1 VHVALDGAYAGA
13 IAIGDELRPDAEA
26 MVREL
31 RATDV
36 EHVALVSGDRRAVA
50 EAIGTAVGVDRV
62 YAEQSPQDKL
72 DVVRAARASAQF
84 APVAMV
90 GDGVNDAPALALA
103 DVGIAI
109 AREGATV
116 SSQAADVVIVVDRVD
131 RVAEAIRTGR
141 RSLTIARQ
149 SVLAGM

>member
-13 IAIGDELRPDAEA
+13 IAIGAALRPDAEA

-72 DVVRAARASAQF
+72 DVVRAAGASAQF
-84 APVAMV
+84 AP
-90 GDGVNDAPALALA
+90 LALL
-103 DVGIAI
+103 
-109 AREGATV
+109 ATA
-116 SSQAADVVIVVDRVD
+116 STTRP
-131 RVAEAIRTGR
+131 RWR
-141 RSLTIARQ
+141 
-149 SVLAGM
+149 